1 MIDLYSTPPKT
12 NNHSASCER
21 VAGRPTA
28 RRVYLARW
36 ALVGGLVAALAAGG
50 GAWAADGAEI
60 FAALKCG
67 MCHKP
72 DKKAAAI
79 SLAEIVQTYSD
90 KAKLV
95 KFFQGEL
102 KPLIE
107 SEHWGMMRGQLEKI
121 KALPDQDKEALAD
134 YILSFK

>member
-1 MIDLYSTPPKT
+1 VT
-12 NNHSASCER
+12 
-21 VAGRPTA
+21 
-28 RRVYLARW
+28 
-36 ALVGGLVAALAAGG
+36 ALAAGG
-50 GAWAADGAEI
+50 GAWAAGGAQI
-60 FAALKCG
+60 FVTLKCG
-67 MCHKP
+67 IGHKP

-95 KFFQGEL
+95 KFFKGEL

-107 SEHWGMMRGQLEKI
+107 SEKWGMMRGQLEHI

-134 YILSFK
+134 YVLSFR

>member
-1 MIDLYSTPPKT
+1 MQVKSMIELPPK
-12 NNHSASCER
+12 AVDR
-21 VAGRPTA
+21 LAGGPTA
-28 RRVYLARW
+28 RLILST
-36 ALVGGLVAALAAGG
+36 LVLVSVLAAGG
-50 GAWAADGAEI
+50 VALAADGAEI
-60 FAALKCG
+60 FATLKCS

-95 KFFQGEL
+95 KFFKGEI

-107 SEHWGMMRGQLEKI
+107 SEKWGMMRPQLEKI

>member
-1 MIDLYSTPPKT
+1 MRLILST
-12 NNHSASCER
+12 
-21 VAGRPTA
+21 
-28 RRVYLARW
+28 
-36 ALVGGLVAALAAGG
+36 LVLVSVLAAGG
-50 GAWAADGAEI
+50 VALAADGAEI
-60 FAALKCG
+60 FATLKCS

-95 KFFQGEL
+95 KFFKGEI

-107 SEHWGMMRGQLEKI
+107 SEKWGMMRPQLEKI

>member
-1 MIDLYSTPPKT
+1 MRLILSI
-12 NNHSASCER
+12 A
-21 VAGRPTA
+21 V
-28 RRVYLARW
+28 
-36 ALVGGLVAALAAGG
+36 LVSVLAAGG
-50 GAWAADGAEI
+50 VAWAAEGAET
-60 FAALKCG
+60 FATLKCG

-95 KFFQGEL
+95 KFFKGEL

-107 SEHWGMMRGQLEKI
+107 SEKWGMMRGQLERI
-121 KALPDQDKEALAD
+121 KALPEQDKEALAD

>member
-1 MIDLYSTPPKT
+1 MRLILST
-12 NNHSASCER
+12 
-21 VAGRPTA
+21 
-28 RRVYLARW
+28 
-36 ALVGGLVAALAAGG
+36 LVLVTALAAGG
-50 GAWAADGAEI
+50 GAWSADGAEI
-60 FAALKCG
+60 FATLKCG

-90 KAKLV
+90 KARV
-95 KFFQGEL
+95 VSFFKGEI

-107 SEHWGMMRGQLEKI
+107 SENWGMMRGQLEKI
-121 KALPDQDKEALAD
+121 KALPDPDKEALAG

>member
-1 MIDLYSTPPKT
+1 MRLILST
-12 NNHSASCER
+12 
-21 VAGRPTA
+21 
-28 RRVYLARW
+28 
-36 ALVGGLVAALAAGG
+36 LVLVTALAAGG
-50 GAWAADGAEI
+50 GAWAAEGAEI
-60 FAALKCG
+60 FATLKCG

-95 KFFQGEL
+95 SFFKGEM

-107 SEHWGMMRGQLEKI
+107 SEKWGMMRGQLEKI
-121 KALPDQDKEALAD
+121 KALPDRDKEALAD

>member
-1 MIDLYSTPPKT
+1 MRLILST
-12 NNHSASCER
+12 
-21 VAGRPTA
+21 
-28 RRVYLARW
+28 
-36 ALVGGLVAALAAGG
+36 LVLVTALAAGG

-60 FAALKCG
+60 FATLKCG

-79 SLAEIVQTYSD
+79 SLTEIDQAYSD
-90 KAKLV
+90 KAKLSS
-95 KFFQGEL
+95 FFKGEM

-107 SEHWGMMRGQLEKI
+107 SDKWGMMRGQLEKI
-121 KALPDQDKEALAD
+121 KALPDKDKEALAD

>member
-1 MIDLYSTPPKT
+1 MRLILSI
-12 NNHSASCER
+12 A
-21 VAGRPTA
+21 V
-28 RRVYLARW
+28 LA
-36 ALVGGLVAALAAGG
+36 AALAGGG

-60 FAALKCG
+60 FVTLKCG

-90 KAKLV
+90 KARLV
-95 KFFQGEL
+95 KFFKGEL

-107 SEHWGMMRGQLEKI
+107 SEKWGMMRGQLEKI

>member
-1 MIDLYSTPPKT
+1 MRLILSILVL
-12 NNHSASCER
+12 AS
-21 VAGRPTA
+21 V
-28 RRVYLARW
+28 
-36 ALVGGLVAALAAGG
+36 LAAGG

-60 FAALKCG
+60 FATLKCA

-72 DKKAAAI
+72 DKKTAAI

-95 KFFQGEL
+95 KFFKGEL

-107 SEHWGMMRGQLEKI
+107 SEKWGMMRGQLEKI
-121 KALPDQDKEALAD
+121 KALPDEDKEALAD
-134 YILSFK
+134 YILSLK

>member
-1 MIDLYSTPPKT
+1 MRLILST
-12 NNHSASCER
+12 
-21 VAGRPTA
+21 
-28 RRVYLARW
+28 
-36 ALVGGLVAALAAGG
+36 LVLVTALAAGG
-50 GAWAADGAEI
+50 GARAADGAEI
-60 FAALKCG
+60 FATLKCG

-79 SLAEIVQTYSD
+79 SLAEIAQTYSE

-95 KFFQGEL
+95 SFFKGEM

-107 SEHWGMMRGQLEKI
+107 SEKWGMMRGQLDKI

-134 YILSFK
+134 YILNFK

>member
-1 MIDLYSTPPKT
+1 MT
-12 NNHSASCER
+12 
-21 VAGRPTA
+21 
-28 RRVYLARW
+28 
-36 ALVGGLVAALAAGG
+36 ALAAGG

-60 FAALKCG
+60 FATLKCG

-72 DKKAAAI
+72 DRKAAAI

-95 KFFQGEL
+95 SFFKGET

-107 SEHWGMMRGQLEKI
+107 SEKWGMMRGQLEKI
-121 KALPDQDKEALAD
+121 KVLPDQDKEALAG